1 MNHYVCREMV
11 CAMCWCKKGSKAKF
25 KMDESDA
32 MILRKAVPNYNLND
46 PRYPVGKCE
55 ACKRILNSHKPGNEP
70 RKMNLE
76 DYEPVEPK
84 ITLDLYDDDVQK
96 MNCDDCK
103 ICSVAKLSGG
113 AFKRYCKEPTV
124 LKTCQT
130 CGSAIARGSN
140 HSVTKCNQLKLRNL
154 TDREKE
160 LVAYE
165 YLKSRPDPTVK
176 LCGAG
181 GGNKLQV
188 SVGSQGLYYFIMM
201 R

>member
-1 MNHYVCREMV
+1 
-11 CAMCWCKKGSKAKF
+11 MCWCKKGFKAKF
-25 KMDESDA
+25 KIDESDA

-55 ACKRILNSHKPGNEP
+55 ACKRILNSHKSGNKP
-70 RKMNLE
+70 QKMNLE
-76 DYEPVEPK
+76 DYEPIEPK
-84 ITLDLYDDDVQK
+84 ITLDINDNDEEK
-96 MNCDDCK
+96 MNCDCK

-113 AFKRYCKEPTV
+113 EFRHYCKKPD

-130 CGSAIARGSN
+130 CGSEIARGSN

-154 TDREKE
+154 TEREKQQ
-160 LVAYE
+160 VVYE
-165 YLKSRPDPTVK
+165 YLKSKQDPTVK

-188 SVGSQGLYYFIMM
+188 SVGSQGLYCFFIIINCLLIAC
-201 R
+201 